1 MNLSQLQDR
10 VRREAL
16 RRIKRGTLTVT
27 LLARSAEL
35 SQSHISN
42 FLNARRNTSL
52 ENLDKIIVALGL
64 DIGDLLS
71 TRRGSATTLL
81 QNQWGEAGRIPLVA
95 AHVATHDAY
104 LSPSS
109 IQEVIAFPAESL
121 SGLLVRCSPAR
132 RQWERFVAVRI
143 GPEEALGM
151 EPLILSD
158 ALVVIDRHYTS
169 FQPYRESPEAL
180 SANPSANPAAS
191 LYAAISHTRN
201 ADRLVIRY
209 AQFEAGRVIL
219 RRHRPGFPAE
229 VLQIPANRSATDL
242 ITGRIAL
249 ILNTL

>member
-52 ENLDKIIVALGL
+52 ENLDKIILALGL
-64 DIGDLLS
+64 DIADLLS

-151 EPLILSD
+151 EPLILPE

-169 FQPYRESPEAL
+169 FQPYRESPGDRL
-180 SANPSANPAAS
+180 ANPSAS

-201 ADRLVIRY
+201 ADRFVIRY
-209 AQFEAGRVIL
+209 AQFEAGRVIF

-229 VLQIPANRSATDL
+229 VLQIPADRTATDL